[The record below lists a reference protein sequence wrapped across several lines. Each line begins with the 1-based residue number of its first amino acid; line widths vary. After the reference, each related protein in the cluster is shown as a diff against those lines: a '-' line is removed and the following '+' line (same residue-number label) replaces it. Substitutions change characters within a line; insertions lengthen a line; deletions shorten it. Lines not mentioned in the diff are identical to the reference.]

1 MRKSRI
7 NFISWVIVFLVV
19 SSPLAGEKI
28 SFKISYNTASVSK
41 GDLNTWIDSYNV
53 RWKDLQSEENGQLDG
68 QLNPLKYGPKYEVE
82 LRIPLFLGLAFNLC
96 GSHFKSMEEGTI
108 NYAWSTANMDE
119 KDFLKNEV
127 QGIPIKIG
135 FSYSQVLPFSE
146 NLYLFAGVGRHITF
160 FTYKFIRDYD
170 LRDGPYKY
178 NLKVDSSYN
187 SEALGFY
194 ATLGVEYDLIKHIAI
209 VVEAEK
215 VWSKADGFKGPLN
228 EELTETNPGEETKIS
243 YENYDKASLYFYEY
257 KRGSNDKYY
266 SSFRGLGTRPD
277 NPEDYPIYPRGITDI
292 KNLRQGEL
300 DLSTLSFKIGI
311 RFKF

>member
-1 MRKSRI
+1 MK
-7 NFISWVIVFLVV
+7 
-19 SSPLAGEKI
+19 
-28 SFKISYNTASVSK
+28 
-41 GDLNTWIDSYNV
+41 
-53 RWKDLQSEENGQLDG
+53 
-68 QLNPLKYGPKYEVE
+68 
-82 LRIPLFLGLAFNLC
+82 
-96 GSHFKSMEEGTI
+96 EGAI

-160 FTYKFIRDYD
+160 IKYKFIRDYD

-194 ATLGVEYDLIKHIAI
+194 ATLGVEYNLIKHIAI
-209 VVEAEK
+209 VAEAEK
-215 VWSKADGFKGPLN
+215 VWSKANGFKGPLD
-228 EELTETNPGEETKIS
+228 EVLTETNPGEETKIS
-243 YENYDKASLYFYEY
+243 YENYDKTSLYFYEY
-257 KRGSNDKYY
+257 QRGSNDKYY

-277 NPEDYPIYPRGITDI
+277 NPEDYPIYPRGITNI